1 MPPKPKS
8 KKSKSLEQ
16 RDAYEEWLKEY
27 YKLSKEKQEIIKN
40 AVLATYAAARINPRQ
55 ANYTNTLKTSSQ
67 KGGKKK
73 RKTQKRRK

>member
-16 RDAYEEWLKEY
+16 RNADAEWLKEF

-40 AVLATYAAARINPRQ
+40 AVHATYAAAVINPRQ
-55 ANYTNTLKTSSQ
+55 ANYTNTFKTSSQ